1 MRKRPLILDSF
12 TKVLVVKVYVL
23 LISKIHCFFQSR
35 ESPEVGIYKKK
46 DKKVRQ
52 TRKHAFHQ
60 ENKQEKEKKKTE
72 NMLSTKK
79 AKRIT
84 GMKKGKENTLS
95 PK

>member
-1 MRKRPLILDSF
+1 MFCLYQKS
-12 TKVLVVKVYVL
+12 TV
-23 LISKIHCFFQSR
+23 FFNPGNHQR
-35 ESPEVGIYKKK
+35 WEFIKKK